1 MVGIV
6 IGLSAA
12 VLLLAF
18 LAFKAAMMAA
28 DARDAAFEARSMAEE
43 MERRLSKLKLAEAK
57 E

>member
-1 MVGIV
+1 MVGII
-6 IGLSAA
+6 IGLSVA

-18 LAFKAAMMAA
+18 LAFKAAMAAA

-43 MERRLSKLKLAEAK
+43 MESRLSKFMEAK

>member
-6 IGLSAA
+6 GGLSVA

-18 LAFKAAMMAA
+18 LAFKAVMMAA
-28 DARDAAFEARSMAEE
+28 DARDAAFEARSMVEE
-43 MERRLSKLKLAEAK
+43 MESRLSKLAEAK